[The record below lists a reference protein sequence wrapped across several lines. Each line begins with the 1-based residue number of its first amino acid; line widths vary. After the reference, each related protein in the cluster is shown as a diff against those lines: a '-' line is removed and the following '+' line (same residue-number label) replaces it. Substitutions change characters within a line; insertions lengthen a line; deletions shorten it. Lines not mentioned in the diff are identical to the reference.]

1 MAETIG
7 LDIGSHSIKLV
18 GLEMTSKGPFLGHA
32 GIKEIPYGEQ
42 REDPTFVSEAIKALF
57 REVGLKPGKVN
68 LTVSDPSIHIRRIT
82 LPSMPKSE
90 LREAVGWE
98 MKKPP
103 PLPCRIRP
111 NRLSHSRGS
120 G

>member
-7 LDIGSHSIKLV
+7 LDIGSHSIKVV
-18 GLEMTSKGPFLGHA
+18 GLEMTSKGPFLAHA

-42 REDPTFVSEAIKALF
+42 REDPAFVSEAIKALF
-57 REVGLKPGKVN
+57 REIGLKPGKVN

-90 LREAVGWE
+90 LREAVRWE
-98 MKKPP
+98 MKSH
-103 PLPCRIRP
+103 LPFPVESAQIDYH
-111 NRLSHSRGS
+111 HSRGIS
-120 G
+120 